1 MLKEP
6 LKFPIDPDE
15 FEKVDLKRDF
25 INPKEFADRLGYS
38 RNTITEWCQQEK
50 LNYIRFGKKIFIY
63 KFEFA
68 RMAEE
73 GLGKLP
79 ENGTH
84 DKHKKE
90 KKGEVK
96 NGRK

>member
-6 LKFPIDPDE
+6 LHFPLDPEE

-25 INPKEFADRLGYS
+25 IRPKEFADRFGYN
-38 RNTITEWCQQEK
+38 RTTITNWCQEGK
-50 LNYIRFGKKIFIY
+50 LKYVRLGGRILIY

-68 RMAEE
+68 RMVDD

-79 ENGTH
+79 EKG
-84 DKHKKE
+84 KHNQKKR
-90 KKGEVK
+90 KKTMI
-96 NGRK
+96 